1 MYLLCFED
9 IQASHSGAMS
19 APKSTKKQLWNP
31 CCHWVVQMTK
41 KSPTWIQSW
50 SQGGSKIHQK
60 STKIQVWPQGVLVGV
75 LGGLRINKMVP
86 RDTKI
91 TPRDVKM
98 HLPGVRKAIPG
109 SQNGATSLSD
119 SQPTVGTV
127 AGCKQLD
134 IYITKNEDIRYNHI
148 MLDKTNG

>member
-19 APKSTKKQLWNP
+19 APKSTKKPLWNP
-31 CCHWVVQMTK
+31 CFHWVVQMTK

-50 SQGGSKIHQK
+50 SQGDPKIHQK
-60 STKIQVWPQGVLVGV
+60 SSKIQVWPPRCPVGCPWRPPDQQN
-75 LGGLRINKMVP
+75 GAP
-86 RDTKI
+86 ATKI
-91 TPRDVKM
+91 IPWDVKM
-98 HLPGVRKAIPG
+98 HLPGVRKGIPG
-109 SQNGATSLSD
+109 CQNGATNLSD

-134 IYITKNEDIRYNHI
+134 YYIIMIKYN
-148 MLDKTNG
+148 

>member
-1 MYLLCFED
+1 MESVLPLGGPNDEKVTNMD
-9 IQASHSGAMS
+9 
-19 APKSTKKQLWNP
+19 PKLVPRGS
-31 CCHWVVQMTK
+31 K
-41 KSPTWIQSW
+41 KSIKNLLT
-50 SQGGSKIHQK
+50 SK
-60 STKIQVWPQGVLVGV
+60 SGPQGVLLGV

-86 RDTKI
+86 QDSKI

-134 IYITKNEDIRYNHI
+134 IYIYICIYIYVSGSRV
-148 MLDKTNG
+148 LDPLKSRV